1 MMSKPMVEPM
11 QATRVPDTGTPT
23 YVIEEADDTLVRWY
37 PLRIRFGNPKR
48 AMQVR
53 DELSRQ
59 DVTTYLHMEHQEVAH
74 DDQLQHEMLP
84 AVNNLIFVHAMK
96 GRVKLLKRQNQ
107 ICQHL
112 QFIAKPALDNP
123 ERSEIIYVPD
133 RQMENFIKAETL
145 PDPYQQRIALTWS
158 DFLGQEHRRVRIMQ
172 GPFMGVEGE
181 VKRIG
186 HHRIVVAL
194 LREAQV
200 AVGITHVS
208 PAALEFL

>member
-1 MMSKPMVEPM
+1 MVEPM

-53 DELSRQ
+53 DELRRQ

-112 QFIAKPALDNP
+112 QFIAKPTLDNP

-145 PDPYQQRIALTWS
+145 SDPDQQRIALTWT

-186 HHRIVVAL
+186 RHRIVVAL

-200 AVGITHVS
+200 AVGITHIP

>member
-1 MMSKPMVEPM
+1 MNIHQKERPRGM
-11 QATRVPDTGTPT
+11 A
-23 YVIEEADDTLVRWY
+23 
-37 PLRIRFGNPKR
+37 
-48 AMQVR
+48 
-53 DELSRQ
+53 
-59 DVTTYLHMEHQEVAH
+59 VTT
-74 DDQLQHEMLP
+74 
-84 AVNNLIFVHAMK
+84 
-96 GRVKLLKRQNQ
+96 
-107 ICQHL
+107 IC
-112 QFIAKPALDNP
+112 
-123 ERSEIIYVPD
+123 D
-133 RQMENFIKAETL
+133 REMENFIKAETL

-208 PAALEFL
+208 PAALEFI